1 MLLLSRAERKTEK
14 GFRDQPDLIFFFL
27 LAATAALMKKAST
40 ELELEL
46 ELEQEQNVIMV
57 DDGSEELT
65 CRYLSTLQ
73 LRFPKTPESNWV
85 RRQRFLHSTT
95 TIDWGFDTA
104 PMDAFC

>member
-40 ELELEL
+40 ELEQEQ
-46 ELEQEQNVIMV
+46 EQEQNVIMV

-73 LRFPKTPESNWV
+73 LRFPKTQQSNWV